1 VVERPSRKLAVI
13 LHADVVGS
21 TTLVQRDESLAHER
35 ILDAFRRFSETVQS
49 YNGAAHEIRGDA
61 LVAEFARASDAVSA
75 AVAFQAA
82 NQAHNQVLID
92 DIRPEIRVGI
102 SLGEVIIADGTVTGP
117 AVVLAQRLEQ
127 LAEPGRIV
135 VQGTVAET
143 VPTRLPF
150 AYESLGEQTLKGFD
164 QPVRAFAVSLPVGE
178 SVPEPEPGVES
189 TTVSTEPKDDV
200 IEQPG
205 LALSDK
211 PSIAVLAFTNMSGDP
226 EQEYFSDG
234 ITEDIITGLSRFR
247 ELVVIARGSS
257 FVFKDQSVDIT
268 EMADKLGAQY
278 VLEGSV
284 RKAGNRVRITAQ
296 LIEGTTGNHL
306 WAENYDRVLE
316 DVFAVQDD
324 VSQTIIATLAGR
336 LEEDSRERALR
347 KSATNLSAYDCYL
360 RGKHHWPDWRGSKN
374 NVLRAREMFEQAAEL
389 DPDYASAYIGLA
401 ESYIAE
407 FWSSWTM
414 NRDAA
419 GARSF
424 EYACKAVELDN
435 RDSHAHL
442 ILAAVYFYVKSNFE
456 LAEVQIQ
463 RALELNPNDY
473 WNYCF
478 KTEFSMCIGD
488 FEESIFCG
496 SEAIRRN
503 PFLPD
508 SCLHGMGFSQY
519 LAQRYDNAI
528 KTFGRLSAPGVE
540 VQGCIAACYAQLG
553 RDQEARTAA
562 AEFRDRAK
570 AELTSQPDRDGETWR
585 AYWSSLFNFKDPG
598 PLKHLLDGL
607 RKAGLPQ

>member
-1 VVERPSRKLAVI
+1 MSENCSRKLAVI

-21 TTLVQRDESLAHER
+21 TGLVQKNEAVAHHR
-35 ILDAFRRFSETVQS
+35 FQDAFQRFSETIES
-49 YNGAAHEIRGDA
+49 YGGTAREIRGDA
-61 LVAEFARASDAVSA
+61 LVAEFARASDAVTA
-75 AVAFQAA
+75 ALAFQST
-82 NQAHNQVLID
+82 NEAHNDSLDD
-92 DIRPEIRVGI
+92 DIRPRIRIGI
-102 SLGEVIIADGTVTGP
+102 SLGEVVIADGTITG
-117 AVVLAQRLEQ
+117 AGVVLAQRLEQ
-127 LAEPGRIV
+127 LAESGSVV
-135 VQGTVAET
+135 VQGTVSET
-143 VPTRLPF
+143 VPIRLPF
-150 AYESLGEQTLKGFD
+150 EFESLGEQVLKGFD
-164 QPVRAFAVSLPVGE
+164 HPVRAFVARLSPGERLPAPE
-178 SVPEPEPGVES
+178 SNATSMIQQDLQDDDTEHPTVEL
-189 TTVSTEPKDDV
+189 P
-200 IEQPG
+200 
-205 LALSDK
+205 DK
-211 PSIAVLAFTNMSGDP
+211 PSIAVLPFTNMSGDS

-247 ELVVIARGSS
+247 ELFVIARGSS
-257 FVFKDQSVDIT
+257 FAFKDQSVGIT
-268 EMADKLGAQY
+268 EMADKLGAKY

-336 LEEDSRERALR
+336 VEEESRERALR
-347 KSATNLSAYDCYL
+347 KSAKNLSAYDYYL
-360 RGKHHWPDWRGSKN
+360 RGKHYWPDWMGSKN
-374 NVLRAREMFEQAAEL
+374 NILQAREMFEQATEL
-389 DPDYASAYIGLA
+389 DPDYAAAYIGLA

-407 FWSSWTM
+407 FWSSWTT
-414 NRDAA
+414 NRDVA
-419 GARSF
+419 GARAF
-424 EYACKAVELDN
+424 EHACKAVALDD

-442 ILAAVYFYVKSNFE
+442 ILAVAYFHVKSNFE

-478 KTEFSMCIGD
+478 KTSFSLCAGD

-508 SCLHGMGFSQY
+508 GCLHGMGFSEY
-519 LAQRYDNAI
+519 FAQRYDNAI

-553 RDQEARTAA
+553 RDEEARAAA

-570 AELTSQPDRDGETWR
+570 AELTSHGNWDAEDWRD
-585 AYWSSLFNFKDPG
+585 YWSSLFNFKDPG
-598 PLKHLLDGL
+598 SLKHLLDGL
-607 RKAGLPQ
+607 RKAGLSE